1 MYVTIFIVMMIS
13 ISGCAARSAPDFKGR
28 WTAVN
33 RFSETTEA
41 IPLHQAYVFYP
52 SPMDRTLKT
61 MLTRWT
67 QDSKM
72 TLSYQHPADF
82 TLHAPVTQIRTS
94 NLQEAV
100 SLLTKI
106 YAEQQVAVTASE
118 NEILVRFRDQTE
130 AKLTKAGAQ
139 TSQIHK

>member
-1 MYVTIFIVMMIS
+1 MFAAIVILTMAF

-33 RFSETTEA
+33 RFAETTEA
-41 IPLHQAYVFYP
+41 IPLHQSYVFYP

-61 MLTRWT
+61 MLTRWA

-72 TLSYQHPADF
+72 TLSYLHPTDF
-82 TLHAPVTQIRTS
+82 TLHAPVTQVRSS

-106 YAEQQVAVTASE
+106 YAEQQVLVTASG
-118 NEILVRFRDQTE
+118 NEIVVRPRNHAE
-130 AKLTKAGAQ
+130 AQAVPE
-139 TSQIHK
+139 

>member
-1 MYVTIFIVMMIS
+1 MFVAISILMMAS
-13 ISGCAARSAPDFKGR
+13 ISGCAARSAPDFKGH

-41 IPLHQAYVFYP
+41 IPLQQAYVFYP

-61 MLTRWT
+61 MLTRWA
-67 QDSKM
+67 QDSEM
-72 TLSYQHPADF
+72 TLSYLHPADF
-82 TLHAPVTQIRTS
+82 TLHVPVTQVRTG

-106 YAEQQVAVTASE
+106 YAEQQVLVTASG
-118 NEILVRFRDQTE
+118 NEIVVRPTHRAED
-130 AKLTKAGAQ
+130 KAVPE
-139 TSQIHK
+139 